1 MALPK
6 LSRFDG
12 FSVGRQVSLFAA
24 LTVVPVLWA
33 GSVGA
38 QSSPAES
45 PMPPGSTVRGPSALE
60 PQQSLPRAPQVKGPR
75 PRVIPS
81 LLPPAAKVLPAND
94 PDLASPPPL
103 ALPVKPSQVRIRE
116 LRPLGLD
123 QVETIAEVNNPN
135 LKALAIQVDEAQ
147 SLLRAE
153 ISRWYP
159 TIQLGASQL
168 PAFSVRQSYSPSPN
182 RNIANGDIT
191 GYSTNSITAMDAVL
205 KASWALIDPQRTP
218 RIAAARDRYEKAK
231 NAYLIGLRDL
241 RLQAAAAYFDL
252 QSADEQVRIGQES
265 VRASLVSLRDA
276 RSRFQA
282 GVATKL
288 EVLQAET
295 QLARDQQLLTNALT
309 GNGPGGPGLGQ
320 ADARRQLA
328 SLLSLPQDVT
338 PVAKD
343 PSRVVGAWIPSLDES
358 IIAAF
363 AYREE
368 LDDIL
373 LDISIANSEANSE
386 LAASQPLLSI
396 VNTLSAS
403 HSYGARYTDFV
414 NGSNDAPAAQNVLGQ
429 TNWSVDN
436 AIGLNLSWTLF
447 DGGRARA
454 LYRLNKQKANEGR
467 YRFAQRRDQIRV
479 EVERSFFELQRNNL
493 NISTNAQEVLS
504 TRESLRLARL
514 RFQAGV
520 TTQREVVDTQRDLT
534 QAEVRYALAISTY
547 NKSLADLRRRTGLDQ
562 IALCPRPSLPDRRP
576 PTPGLE
582 SAPVELQPVV
592 PACAASFFRAP
603 MGQASPLPS
612 R

>member
-1 MALPK
+1 
-6 LSRFDG
+6 
-12 FSVGRQVSLFAA
+12 
-24 LTVVPVLWA
+24 
-33 GSVGA
+33 
-38 QSSPAES
+38 
-45 PMPPGSTVRGPSALE
+45 
-60 PQQSLPRAPQVKGPR
+60 
-75 PRVIPS
+75 
-81 LLPPAAKVLPAND
+81 
-94 PDLASPPPL
+94 
-103 ALPVKPSQVRIRE
+103 
-116 LRPLGLD
+116 
-123 QVETIAEVNNPN
+123 
-135 LKALAIQVDEAQ
+135 
-147 SLLRAE
+147 
-153 ISRWYP
+153 
-159 TIQLGASQL
+159 
-168 PAFSVRQSYSPSPN
+168 
-182 RNIANGDIT
+182 
-191 GYSTNSITAMDAVL
+191 
-205 KASWALIDPQRTP
+205 LIDPQRTP
-218 RIAAARDRYEKAK
+218 RIAAARDRYEQAK

-241 RLQAAAAYFDL
+241 RLQAAEAYFDL

-309 GNGPGGPGLGQ
+309 GNGGAGLGQ

-328 SLLSLPQDVT
+328 ALLSLPQDVT

-343 PSRVVGAWIPSLDES
+343 PSRVVGAWIPSLEES

-373 LDISIANSEANSE
+373 LDISIANSEANAE

-396 VNTLSAS
+396 VNTLSAG
-403 HSYGARYTDFV
+403 HSYGSNYTDYV
-414 NGSNDAPAAQNVLGQ
+414 NSIQPAPANQNVLGQ
-429 TNWSVDN
+429 TSWSVDN

-454 LYRLNKQKANEGR
+454 LYRLNKQKANKGR

-603 MGQASPLPS
+603 MGQSSPVPS

>member
-1 MALPK
+1 MPLTK
-6 LSRFDG
+6 LSRFDV
-12 FSVGRQVSLFAA
+12 FPVGRQVSLFAA
-24 LTVVPVLWA
+24 LTVVPVLLV

-38 QSSPAES
+38 QSSPAQG
-45 PMPPGSTVRGPSALE
+45 PMPPGSTVRGVSALE
-60 PQQSLPRAPQVKGPR
+60 PQQALPRAPQVKGPR
-75 PRVIPS
+75 PRVNPR
-81 LLPPAAKVLPAND
+81 LLPPAATVLPAND

-135 LKALAIQVDEAQ
+135 LKALAIQVEEAQ

-168 PAFSVRQSYSPSPN
+168 PAYSVRQSYSPTPN
-182 RNIANGDIT
+182 RDIAIGDVT

-241 RLQAAAAYFDL
+241 RLQAAEAYFDL

-309 GNGPGGPGLGQ
+309 GNGPVGPGLGQ

-328 SLLSLPQDVT
+328 ALLSLPQDVT

-343 PSRVVGAWIPSLDES
+343 PSRVVGAWIPSLEES
-358 IIAAF
+358 IIAAL

-373 LDISIANSEANSE
+373 LDISIANSEANAE

-403 HSYGARYTDFV
+403 NSYGSRYTDFV
-414 NGSNDAPAAQNVLGQ
+414 NGSNEAPPAQNVLGQ

-603 MGQASPLPS
+603 MGQASPS

>member
-6 LSRFDG
+6 LSRFDR
-12 FSVGRQVSLFAA
+12 FSVGRQVSLLAA

-38 QSSPAES
+38 QPSPV
-45 PMPPGSTVRGPSALE
+45 PGPIPPGSAVGGASALE
-60 PQQSLPRAPQVKGPR
+60 PQQALPRAPQVKGPR
-75 PRVIPS
+75 PRVNPT
-81 LLPPAAKVLPAND
+81 LLPPAATVLPTND

-103 ALPVKPSQVRIRE
+103 ALPVKPSQVRNRE
-116 LRPLGLD
+116 LRPLGLVE
-123 QVETIAEVNNPN
+123 VETIAEVNNPN
-135 LKALAIQVDEAQ
+135 LKALAIQVQESQ
-147 SLLRAE
+147 SQLRAE

-168 PAFSVRQSYSPSPN
+168 PAYSASQSYRPTVFNPQ
-182 RNIANGDIT
+182 IT

-218 RIAAARDRYEKAK
+218 RIAAARDRYEKSK

-241 RLQAAAAYFDL
+241 RLQAAEAYFDL

-338 PVAKD
+338 PMAKD
-343 PSRVVGAWIPSLDES
+343 PSRVVGAWIPSLEES

-368 LDDIL
+368 LDDVL
-373 LDISIANSEANSE
+373 LDISIANSEANAE
-386 LAASQPLLSI
+386 LAVSQPLLSI

-403 HSYGARYTDFV
+403 HSYGSNYTDYV
-414 NGSNDAPAAQNVLGQ
+414 KSIQPPPTNQNVVGQ
-429 TNWSVDN
+429 TSWNVDN
-436 AIGLNLSWTLF
+436 AIGLNLSWNLF

-467 YRFAQRRDQIRV
+467 YRFAQRRDQIRI

-603 MGQASPLPS
+603 MGQALSLPS

>member
-12 FSVGRQVSLFAA
+12 FPVGRQVSLFAA

-38 QSSPAES
+38 QSSAV
-45 PMPPGSTVRGPSALE
+45 PGLTTQARPFVGPSALE
-60 PQQSLPRAPQVKGPR
+60 PQRALPRAPQVKGPR
-75 PRVIPS
+75 PRVNPS
-81 LLPPAAKVLPAND
+81 LLPPAATVLPAND

-135 LKALAIQVDEAQ
+135 LKALAIQVEEAQ
-147 SLLRAE
+147 SLLRSE

-168 PAFSVRQSYSPSPN
+168 PAYSASQSYRPTAFDS
-182 RNIANGDIT
+182 RVT
-191 GYSTNSITAMDAVL
+191 GYSTRSITAMDAVL

-241 RLQAAAAYFDL
+241 RLQAAEAYFDL

-309 GNGPGGPGLGQ
+309 GNGPVGPGLGQ

-328 SLLSLPQDVT
+328 ALLSLPQDVT

-343 PSRVVGAWIPSLDES
+343 PSRVVGAWIPSLEES

-403 HSYGARYTDFV
+403 NSYGSTYTDFV
-414 NGSNDAPAAQNVLGQ
+414 NGPNPAPAAQNVLGQ

-603 MGQASPLPS
+603 MGQASPS

>member
-1 MALPK
+1 
-6 LSRFDG
+6 
-12 FSVGRQVSLFAA
+12 
-24 LTVVPVLWA
+24 
-33 GSVGA
+33 
-38 QSSPAES
+38 
-45 PMPPGSTVRGPSALE
+45 
-60 PQQSLPRAPQVKGPR
+60 VKGPR
-75 PRVIPS
+75 PRVNPS
-81 LLPPAAKVLPAND
+81 LLPPAATVLPAND

-135 LKALAIQVDEAQ
+135 LKALAIQVEQAQ
-147 SLLRAE
+147 SQLRAE

-168 PAFSVRQSYSPSPN
+168 PAYSVRQSYNPTPN
-182 RNIANGDIT
+182 RNTAIGDPT
-191 GYSTNSITAMDAVL
+191 GYATNSITAMDAVL
-205 KASWALIDPQRTP
+205 RASWALIDPQRTP

-241 RLQAAAAYFDL
+241 RLQAAEAYFDL

-309 GNGPGGPGLGQ
+309 GNGP
-320 ADARRQLA
+320 
-328 SLLSLPQDVT
+328 VT

-343 PSRVVGAWIPSLDES
+343 PSRVVGAWIPSLEES

-403 HSYGARYTDFV
+403 NSYGSRYTDFV
-414 NGSNDAPAAQNVLGQ
+414 NGSGEAPPAQNVLGQ

-576 PTPGLE
+576 ATPGLE

-603 MGQASPLPS
+603 MGQASSS

>member
-12 FSVGRQVSLFAA
+12 FPVGRQVSLFAA

-38 QSSPAES
+38 QSSPVPGLTTQAS
-45 PMPPGSTVRGPSALE
+45 PFVGPSALQ
-60 PQQSLPRAPQVKGPR
+60 PQQALPRAPQVKGSR
-75 PRVIPS
+75 PQVNPS
-81 LLPPAAKVLPAND
+81 LLPPAATVLPAND
-94 PDLASPPPL
+94 PDLGSPPPL

-135 LKALAIQVDEAQ
+135 LKALAIEVEQAQ
-147 SLLRAE
+147 SQLRAE

-168 PAFSVRQSYSPSPN
+168 PAYSAGQAYRPSVFDS
-182 RNIANGDIT
+182 GTT
-191 GYSTNSITAMDAVL
+191 GYSTSSITAMEAVL
-205 KASWALIDPQRTP
+205 RASWALIDPQRTP

-241 RLQAAAAYFDL
+241 RLQAAEAYFDL

-328 SLLSLPQDVT
+328 ALLSLPQDVT

-343 PSRVVGAWIPSLDES
+343 PSRVVGAWIPSLEES

-403 HSYGARYTDFV
+403 NSYGDRYTDFV
-414 NGSNDAPAAQNVLGQ
+414 NSSSNEAQAAQNVLGQ

-603 MGQASPLPS
+603 MGQASPS

>member
-12 FSVGRQVSLFAA
+12 FPVGRQVSLFAA

-38 QSSPAES
+38 QSSPQQGLTPQAS
-45 PMPPGSTVRGPSALE
+45 PFVAPSALE
-60 PQQSLPRAPQVKGPR
+60 PQQALPRAPQVKGPR
-75 PRVIPS
+75 PQVNPS
-81 LLPPAAKVLPAND
+81 LLPPAATVLPAND

-135 LKALAIQVDEAQ
+135 LKALAIEVEQAQ
-147 SLLRAE
+147 SQLRAE

-159 TIQLGASQL
+159 TIQLGATQL
-168 PAFSVRQSYSPSPN
+168 PAFSVRQSYSPTPN
-182 RNIANGDIT
+182 RDIAIGDVT

-205 KASWALIDPQRTP
+205 QTSWALIDPQRTP

-241 RLQAAAAYFDL
+241 RLQAAEAYFDL

-328 SLLSLPQDVT
+328 ALLSLPQDVT

-343 PSRVVGAWIPSLDES
+343 PSRVVGAWIPSLEES

-386 LAASQPLLSI
+386 LAASQPLLRI

-403 HSYGARYTDFV
+403 NSYGARYTDFV
-414 NGSNDAPAAQNVLGQ
+414 NGSNEAPAAQNVLGQ

-454 LYRLNKQKANEGR
+454 LYRLNKQRANEGR

-479 EVERSFFELQRNNL
+479 EVERGFFELQRNNL

-603 MGQASPLPS
+603 MGQASSS

>member
-1 MALPK
+1 
-6 LSRFDG
+6 
-12 FSVGRQVSLFAA
+12 
-24 LTVVPVLWA
+24 
-33 GSVGA
+33 
-38 QSSPAES
+38 
-45 PMPPGSTVRGPSALE
+45 
-60 PQQSLPRAPQVKGPR
+60 
-75 PRVIPS
+75 
-81 LLPPAAKVLPAND
+81 LPPAATVLPVND
-94 PDLASPPPL
+94 PDLGSPPPL
-103 ALPVKPSQVRIRE
+103 ALPVKPAQVRIRE

-135 LKALAIQVDEAQ
+135 LKALAIEVEQAQ
-147 SLLRAE
+147 SQLRAE

-168 PAFSVRQSYSPSPN
+168 PAYSVSQSYSPTPN
-182 RNIANGDIT
+182 RNSAIGEPT
-191 GYSTNSITAMDAVL
+191 GYATNSIMAMEAVL
-205 KASWALIDPQRTP
+205 RASWDLIDPQRTP

-241 RLQAAAAYFDL
+241 RLQAAEAYFDL

-309 GNGPGGPGLGQ
+309 GSGPGGPGLGQ

-343 PSRVVGAWIPSLDES
+343 PSRVVGAWIPSLEES

-403 HSYGARYTDFV
+403 NSYGARYNDFV
-414 NGSNDAPAAQNVLGQ
+414 NGSSEAPAAQNVLGQ
-429 TNWSVDN
+429 TNWSVNN

-454 LYRLNKQKANEGR
+454 LYRLNKQRANEGR

-603 MGQASPLPS
+603 MGQASS
-612 R
+612 TR

>member
-6 LSRFDG
+6 LTRFDG
-12 FSVGRQVSLFAA
+12 FPVGRQVSLFAA

-38 QSSPAES
+38 QSAPA
-45 PMPPGSTVRGPSALE
+45 PGPIPPGSSVGGASALE
-60 PQQSLPRAPQVKGPR
+60 PQQALPRAPQVKGLR
-75 PRVIPS
+75 PRVNPT
-81 LLPPAAKVLPAND
+81 LLPPAATVLPTND
-94 PDLASPPPL
+94 PDLAAPPPL

-123 QVETIAEVNNPN
+123 EVETIAEVNNPN
-135 LKALAIQVDEAQ
+135 LKALAIQVEEAQ

-168 PAFSVRQSYSPSPN
+168 PAYSAGQAYRPSVFDSRV
-182 RNIANGDIT
+182 T
-191 GYSTNSITAMDAVL
+191 GYSTSSITAMDAVL

-403 HSYGARYTDFV
+403 HSYGARYTDLV

-454 LYRLNKQKANEGR
+454 LYRLNKQKANEGS

>member
-1 MALPK
+1 MPK
-6 LSRFDG
+6 LSRFDDG
-12 FSVGRQVSLFAA
+12 QVGRQVSIFAA
-24 LTVVPVLWA
+24 LTVVPVLMA
-33 GSVGA
+33 GSVRA
-38 QSSPAES
+38 QTSPAL
-45 PMPPGSTVRGPSALE
+45 GPLPQAGGVVGASALE
-60 PQQSLPRAPQVKGPR
+60 PQKALPRAPQVKGAR
-75 PRVIPS
+75 PRVNPS
-81 LLPPAAKVLPAND
+81 LLPPAATVLPSND
-94 PDLASPPPL
+94 PELAAPPPL
-103 ALPVKPSQVRIRE
+103 VLPVKPSQVRIRE
-116 LRPLGLD
+116 LRPLGLVE
-123 QVETIAEVNNPN
+123 VETIAEVNNPN
-135 LKALAIQVDEAQ
+135 LKALAIQVEEAQ

-159 TIQLGASQL
+159 SVQLGASQL
-168 PAFSVRQSYSPSPN
+168 PAYSASQSYRPSVFN
-182 RNIANGDIT
+182 NTIT

-241 RLQAAAAYFDL
+241 RLQAAEAYFDL

-309 GNGPGGPGLGQ
+309 GNGPSGPGLGQ
-320 ADARRQLA
+320 SDARRQLA
-328 SLLSLPQDVT
+328 SLLSLPQDIT
-338 PVAKD
+338 PMAKD
-343 PSRVVGAWIPSLDES
+343 PSRVVGAWIPSLEES

-373 LDISIANSEANSE
+373 LDISISNSEANAE

-396 VNTLSAS
+396 VNTLSGT
-403 HSYGARYTDFV
+403 HSYGSNYTDYV
-414 NGSNDAPAAQNVLGQ
+414 NSSNIPPNSQNSLNQ

-454 LYRLNKQKANEGR
+454 LYRLNKQKANESR
-467 YRFAQRRDQIRV
+467 YRFAQRRDQIRL
-479 EVERSFFELQRNNL
+479 EVERSFYELQRNNL
-493 NISTNAQEVLS
+493 NIATNAQEVLS

-576 PTPGLE
+576 STSGIDNV
-582 SAPVELQPVV
+582 PVELQPVI

-603 MGQASPLPS
+603 GSQASSPPS
-612 R
+612 P

>member
-1 MALPK
+1 
-6 LSRFDG
+6 
-12 FSVGRQVSLFAA
+12 
-24 LTVVPVLWA
+24 
-33 GSVGA
+33 
-38 QSSPAES
+38 
-45 PMPPGSTVRGPSALE
+45 
-60 PQQSLPRAPQVKGPR
+60 
-75 PRVIPS
+75 
-81 LLPPAAKVLPAND
+81 LPPAATVLPTND
-94 PDLASPPPL
+94 PDLAGPPPL

-116 LRPLGLD
+116 LRPLGLNE
-123 QVETIAEVNNPN
+123 VETIAEVNNPN
-135 LKALAIQVDEAQ
+135 LKALAIQVEESQ
-147 SLLRAE
+147 SQLRAE
-153 ISRWYP
+153 IAGWYP

-168 PAFSVRQSYSPSPN
+168 PAYSASQSYRPTVFNSQV
-182 RNIANGDIT
+182 T
-191 GYSTNSITAMDAVL
+191 GYSTSSITAMDAVL

-231 NAYLIGLRDL
+231 YAYLIGLRDL
-241 RLQAAAAYFDL
+241 RLQAAEAYFDL

-338 PVAKD
+338 PMAKD
-343 PSRVVGAWIPSLDES
+343 PSRVVGAWIPSLEES

-368 LDDIL
+368 LDDAL
-373 LDISIANSEANSE
+373 LDISIANSEANAE
-386 LAASQPLLSI
+386 LAVSQPLLSI
-396 VNTLSAS
+396 VNTISAG
-403 HSYGARYTDFV
+403 HSYGSNYYDFV
-414 NGSNDAPAAQNVLGQ
+414 NTSRPAPAAQNVLGQ
-429 TNWSVDN
+429 TNWNVDN
-436 AIGLNLSWTLF
+436 AIGLNLTWNLF

-454 LYRLNKQKANEGR
+454 LYRLKKQKANEGR
-467 YRFAQRRDQIRV
+467 YRFAQRRDQIRI

-603 MGQASPLPS
+603 MGQAAPLPS

>member
-12 FSVGRQVSLFAA
+12 FPVGRQVSLFAA

-38 QSSPAES
+38 QSAPVQGLTPQAR
-45 PMPPGSTVRGPSALE
+45 PFLAPSALE
-60 PQQSLPRAPQVKGPR
+60 PQQALPRAPQVKGPR
-75 PRVIPS
+75 PRVNPR
-81 LLPPAAKVLPAND
+81 LLPPAATVLPAND

-135 LKALAIQVDEAQ
+135 LKALAIQVEEAQ

-168 PAFSVRQSYSPSPN
+168 PAYSVRQSYSPTPN
-182 RNIANGDIT
+182 RDIAIGDVT

-241 RLQAAAAYFDL
+241 RLQAAEAYFDL

-309 GNGPGGPGLGQ
+309 GNGPVGPGLGQ

-328 SLLSLPQDVT
+328 ALLSLPQDVT

-343 PSRVVGAWIPSLDES
+343 PSRVVGAWIPSLEES
-358 IIAAF
+358 IIAAL

-373 LDISIANSEANSE
+373 LDISIANSEANAE

-403 HSYGARYTDFV
+403 NSYGSRYTDFV
-414 NGSNDAPAAQNVLGQ
+414 NGSNEAPPAQNVLGQ

-436 AIGLNLSWTLF
+436 AIGLNLSWTLY

-454 LYRLNKQKANEGR
+454 LYRLNKQKANESR

-603 MGQASPLPS
+603 MGQASPS

>member
-1 MALPK
+1 
-6 LSRFDG
+6 
-12 FSVGRQVSLFAA
+12 
-24 LTVVPVLWA
+24 
-33 GSVGA
+33 
-38 QSSPAES
+38 
-45 PMPPGSTVRGPSALE
+45 MPPGRAVGGASALE
-60 PQQSLPRAPQVKGPR
+60 PQQALPRAPQVKGPR
-75 PRVIPS
+75 PRVNPA
-81 LLPPAAKVLPAND
+81 LLPPAATVLPTND
-94 PDLASPPPL
+94 PDLAAPPPL

-116 LRPLGLD
+116 LRPLGLNE
-123 QVETIAEVNNPN
+123 VETIAEVNNPN
-135 LKALAIQVDEAQ
+135 LKALAIQVEESQ
-147 SLLRAE
+147 SQLRAE
-153 ISRWYP
+153 IASWYP

-168 PAFSVRQSYSPSPN
+168 PAYSASQSFRPTVFNSQV
-182 RNIANGDIT
+182 T
-191 GYSTNSITAMDAVL
+191 GYSTSSITAMDAVL

-231 NAYLIGLRDL
+231 YAYLIGLRDL
-241 RLQAAAAYFDL
+241 RLQAAEAYFDL

-338 PVAKD
+338 PMAKD
-343 PSRVVGAWIPSLDES
+343 PSRVVGAWIPSLEES

-368 LDDIL
+368 LDDVL
-373 LDISIANSEANSE
+373 LDISIANSEANAE
-386 LAASQPLLSI
+386 LAVSQPLLSI
-396 VNTLSAS
+396 VNTISAG
-403 HSYGARYTDFV
+403 HSYGSNYTDFV
-414 NGSNDAPAAQNVLGQ
+414 NTSTPAPAAQNVRGQ
-429 TNWSVDN
+429 TNWNVDN
-436 AIGLNLSWTLF
+436 AIGLNLSWNLF

-454 LYRLNKQKANEGR
+454 LYRLKKQKANEGR
-467 YRFAQRRDQIRV
+467 YRFAQRRDQIRI

-493 NISTNAQEVLS
+493 NIATNAQEVLS

-582 SAPVELQPVV
+582 SAPVELQTVV

-603 MGQASPLPS
+603 LGQASPLPS

>member
-1 MALPK
+1 
-6 LSRFDG
+6 
-12 FSVGRQVSLFAA
+12 
-24 LTVVPVLWA
+24 
-33 GSVGA
+33 
-38 QSSPAES
+38 
-45 PMPPGSTVRGPSALE
+45 
-60 PQQSLPRAPQVKGPR
+60 
-75 PRVIPS
+75 
-81 LLPPAAKVLPAND
+81 LPPAAKVLPAND

>member
-12 FSVGRQVSLFAA
+12 FPVGRQVYLFAA

-38 QSSPAES
+38 QSSPL
-45 PMPPGSTVRGPSALE
+45 PGPRPPGSTFVGPSALE
-60 PQQSLPRAPQVKGPR
+60 PQQALPRAPQVKGPR
-75 PRVIPS
+75 PRVNPS
-81 LLPPAAKVLPAND
+81 LLPPAATVLPAND

-135 LKALAIQVDEAQ
+135 LKALAIQVEEAQ

-159 TIQLGASQL
+159 TIQLGASQF
-168 PAFSVRQSYSPSPN
+168 PAYSTSQSYRPTVFNSQ
-182 RNIANGDIT
+182 IT

-241 RLQAAAAYFDL
+241 RLQAAEAYFDL

-295 QLARDQQLLTNALT
+295 QLARDQQLLTNALA
-309 GNGPGGPGLGQ
+309 GNGGAGLGQ

-343 PSRVVGAWIPSLDES
+343 PSRVVGAWIPSLEES

-373 LDISIANSEANSE
+373 LDISIANSEANAE

-396 VNTLSAS
+396 VNTLSAA
-403 HSYGARYTDFV
+403 HSYGSNYTDYV
-414 NGSNDAPAAQNVLGQ
+414 NSIQPAPANQNVLGQ
-429 TNWSVDN
+429 TSWSVDN

-447 DGGRARA
+447 DGGRSRA

-467 YRFAQRRDQIRV
+467 YRFAQRRDQIRI

-603 MGQASPLPS
+603 MGQASSLPS

>member
-6 LSRFDG
+6 LSRLDG
-12 FSVGRQVSLFAA
+12 FPVGRQVSLFAA

-38 QSSPAES
+38 QSAPVQGLTPQAR
-45 PMPPGSTVRGPSALE
+45 PFLAPSALE
-60 PQQSLPRAPQVKGPR
+60 PQQALPRAPQVKGPR
-75 PRVIPS
+75 PRVNPR
-81 LLPPAAKVLPAND
+81 LLPPAATVLPAND

-135 LKALAIQVDEAQ
+135 LKALAIQVEEAQ

-168 PAFSVRQSYSPSPN
+168 PAYSVRQSYSPTPN
-182 RNIANGDIT
+182 RDIAIGDVT

-241 RLQAAAAYFDL
+241 RLQAAEAYFDL

-309 GNGPGGPGLGQ
+309 GNGPVGPGLGQ

-328 SLLSLPQDVT
+328 ALLSLPQDVT

-343 PSRVVGAWIPSLDES
+343 PSRVVGAWIPSLEES
-358 IIAAF
+358 IIAAL

-373 LDISIANSEANSE
+373 LDISIANSEANAE

-403 HSYGARYTDFV
+403 NSYGSRYTDFV
-414 NGSNDAPAAQNVLGQ
+414 NGSNEAPPAQNVLGQ

-436 AIGLNLSWTLF
+436 AIGLNLSWTLY

-603 MGQASPLPS
+603 MGQASSS

>member
-1 MALPK
+1 
-6 LSRFDG
+6 
-12 FSVGRQVSLFAA
+12 
-24 LTVVPVLWA
+24 
-33 GSVGA
+33 
-38 QSSPAES
+38 
-45 PMPPGSTVRGPSALE
+45 
-60 PQQSLPRAPQVKGPR
+60 VKGTR
-75 PRVIPS
+75 PRVNPS
-81 LLPPAAKVLPAND
+81 LLPPAATALPSND
-94 PDLASPPPL
+94 SDLAAPPPL

-135 LKALAIQVDEAQ
+135 LKALAIQVEEAQ
-147 SLLRAE
+147 SVLRSE

-168 PAFSVRQSYSPSPN
+168 PAYSANQSYRPTVFNPQ
-182 RNIANGDIT
+182 IT

-205 KASWALIDPQRTP
+205 KASWVLIDPQRTP

-231 NAYLIGLRDL
+231 NAYLIGLREL
-241 RLQAAAAYFDL
+241 RLQAAEAYFDL

-328 SLLSLPQDVT
+328 ALLSLPQDVT

-343 PSRVVGAWIPSLDES
+343 PSRVVGAWIPSLEES

-363 AYREE
+363 SYREE

-396 VNTLSAS
+396 VNTLSTTN
-403 HSYGARYTDFV
+403 SYGSNYTDYI
-414 NGSNDAPAAQNVLGQ
+414 NAGRPAPAAQNVLDQ
-429 TNWSVDN
+429 SSWSVDN

-467 YRFAQRRDQIRV
+467 YRFAQRREQIRI
-479 EVERSFFELQRNNL
+479 EVERGFFELQRNNL

-603 MGQASPLPS
+603 MGQAFPS

>member
-6 LSRFDG
+6 LSRFDR
-12 FSVGRQVSLFAA
+12 FSVGRQVSLLAA

-38 QSSPAES
+38 QPSPVPG
-45 PMPPGSTVRGPSALE
+45 PMPPGSAVGGASALE
-60 PQQSLPRAPQVKGPR
+60 PQQALPRAPQVKGPR
-75 PRVIPS
+75 PRVNPT
-81 LLPPAAKVLPAND
+81 LLPPAATVLPTND

-116 LRPLGLD
+116 LRPLGLVE
-123 QVETIAEVNNPN
+123 VETIAEVNNPN
-135 LKALAIQVDEAQ
+135 LKALAIQVEESQ
-147 SLLRAE
+147 SQLRAE

-168 PAFSVRQSYSPSPN
+168 PAYSASQSYRPTVFNSQ
-182 RNIANGDIT
+182 IT

-218 RIAAARDRYEKAK
+218 RISAARDRYEKSK

-241 RLQAAAAYFDL
+241 RLQAAEAYFDL

-338 PVAKD
+338 PMAKD
-343 PSRVVGAWIPSLDES
+343 PSRVVGAWIPSLEES

-368 LDDIL
+368 LDDVL
-373 LDISIANSEANSE
+373 LDISIANSEANAE
-386 LAASQPLLSI
+386 LAVSQPLLSI

-403 HSYGARYTDFV
+403 HSYGSNYTDYV
-414 NGSNDAPAAQNVLGQ
+414 KSIQPPPTNQNVVGQ
-429 TNWSVDN
+429 TSWNVDN
-436 AIGLNLSWTLF
+436 AIGLNLSWNLF

-467 YRFAQRRDQIRV
+467 YRFAQRRDQIRI

-603 MGQASPLPS
+603 MGQASSLPS

>member
-1 MALPK
+1 
-6 LSRFDG
+6 
-12 FSVGRQVSLFAA
+12 
-24 LTVVPVLWA
+24 
-33 GSVGA
+33 
-38 QSSPAES
+38 
-45 PMPPGSTVRGPSALE
+45 
-60 PQQSLPRAPQVKGPR
+60 
-75 PRVIPS
+75 
-81 LLPPAAKVLPAND
+81 VLPAND

-135 LKALAIQVDEAQ
+135 LKALAIQVEEAQ
-147 SLLRAE
+147 SLLRSE

-168 PAFSVRQSYSPSPN
+168 PAYSASQSYRPTAFDS
-182 RNIANGDIT
+182 RVT
-191 GYSTNSITAMDAVL
+191 GYSTRSITAMDAVL

-241 RLQAAAAYFDL
+241 RLQAAEAYFDL

-309 GNGPGGPGLGQ
+309 GNGPVGPGLGQ

-328 SLLSLPQDVT
+328 ALLSLPQDVT

-343 PSRVVGAWIPSLDES
+343 PSRVVGAWIPSLEES

-403 HSYGARYTDFV
+403 NSYGSTYTDFV
-414 NGSNDAPAAQNVLGQ
+414 NGPNPAPAAQNVLGQ

-603 MGQASPLPS
+603 MGQASPS

>member
-12 FSVGRQVSLFAA
+12 FPVGRQVCLFAA

-38 QSSPAES
+38 QSSAATGLTTQAS
-45 PMPPGSTVRGPSALE
+45 PFVGPSALE
-60 PQQSLPRAPQVKGPR
+60 PQQALPRAPQVKGPR
-75 PRVIPS
+75 PRVNPS
-81 LLPPAAKVLPAND
+81 LLPPAATVLPAND

-135 LKALAIQVDEAQ
+135 LKALAIQVEQAQ
-147 SLLRAE
+147 SQLRAE

-168 PAFSVRQSYSPSPN
+168 PAYSVRQSYNPTPN
-182 RNIANGDIT
+182 RNTAIGDPT
-191 GYSTNSITAMDAVL
+191 GYATNSITAMDAVL
-205 KASWALIDPQRTP
+205 RASWALIDPQRTP

-241 RLQAAAAYFDL
+241 RLQAAEAYFDL

-309 GNGPGGPGLGQ
+309 GNGPVGSGLGQ

-328 SLLSLPQDVT
+328 ALLSLPQDVT

-343 PSRVVGAWIPSLDES
+343 PSRVVGAWIPSLEES

-373 LDISIANSEANSE
+373 LDISIANSDANSE

-403 HSYGARYTDFV
+403 NSYGSRYTDFV
-414 NGSNDAPAAQNVLGQ
+414 NGSGEAPPAQNVLGQ

-576 PTPGLE
+576 ATPGLE

-603 MGQASPLPS
+603 MGQASSS

>member
-12 FSVGRQVSLFAA
+12 FPVGRQVSLFAA

-38 QSSPAES
+38 QSSPQQGLTPQAS
-45 PMPPGSTVRGPSALE
+45 PFVAPSALE
-60 PQQSLPRAPQVKGPR
+60 PQQALPRAPQVKGPR
-75 PRVIPS
+75 PRVNPS
-81 LLPPAAKVLPAND
+81 LLPPAATVLPAND

-135 LKALAIQVDEAQ
+135 LKALAIEVEQAQ
-147 SLLRAE
+147 SQLRAE

-159 TIQLGASQL
+159 TIQLGATQL
-168 PAFSVRQSYSPSPN
+168 PAFSVRQSYSPTPN
-182 RNIANGDIT
+182 RDIAIGDVT

-205 KASWALIDPQRTP
+205 QTSWALIDPQRTP

-241 RLQAAAAYFDL
+241 RLQAAEAYFDL

-328 SLLSLPQDVT
+328 ALLSLPQDVT

-343 PSRVVGAWIPSLDES
+343 PSRVVGAWIPSLEES

-386 LAASQPLLSI
+386 LAASQPLLRI

-403 HSYGARYTDFV
+403 NSYGARYTDFV
-414 NGSNDAPAAQNVLGQ
+414 NGSNEAPAAQNVLGQ

-454 LYRLNKQKANEGR
+454 LYRLNKQRANEGR

-479 EVERSFFELQRNNL
+479 EVERGFFELQRNNL

-603 MGQASPLPS
+603 MGQASSS

>member
-12 FSVGRQVSLFAA
+12 FPVGRQVSLFAA

-38 QSSPAES
+38 QSSPVPGLTTQAS
-45 PMPPGSTVRGPSALE
+45 PFVVPSALE
-60 PQQSLPRAPQVKGPR
+60 PQQALPRAPQVKGPR
-75 PRVIPS
+75 PQVNPS
-81 LLPPAAKVLPAND
+81 LLPPAATVLPVND
-94 PDLASPPPL
+94 PDLGSPPPL
-103 ALPVKPSQVRIRE
+103 ALPVKPAQVRIRE

-135 LKALAIQVDEAQ
+135 LKALAIEVEQAQ
-147 SLLRAE
+147 SQLRAE

-159 TIQLGASQL
+159 TVQLGASQL
-168 PAFSVRQSYSPSPN
+168 PAYSVSQSYSPTPN
-182 RNIANGDIT
+182 RNSAIGEPT
-191 GYSTNSITAMDAVL
+191 GYATNSIMAMEAVL
-205 KASWALIDPQRTP
+205 RASWDLIDPQRTP

-241 RLQAAAAYFDL
+241 RLQAAEAYFDL

-309 GNGPGGPGLGQ
+309 GSGPGGPGLGQ

-328 SLLSLPQDVT
+328 ALLSLPQDVT

-343 PSRVVGAWIPSLDES
+343 PSRVVGAWIPSLEES

-403 HSYGARYTDFV
+403 NSYGARYTDFV
-414 NGSNDAPAAQNVLGQ
+414 NGSSEAPPAQNVLGQ
-429 TNWSVDN
+429 TNWSVNN

-454 LYRLNKQKANEGR
+454 LYRLNKQRANEGR

-603 MGQASPLPS
+603 MGQASPS

>member
-1 MALPK
+1 MALLK

-12 FSVGRQVSLFAA
+12 FPVGRQVSLFAA

-38 QSSPAES
+38 QLSPV
-45 PMPPGSTVRGPSALE
+45 PGPRPPAAPFAGPSALE
-60 PQQSLPRAPQVKGPR
+60 PQQALPRAPQVKGLR
-75 PRVIPS
+75 PRVNPS
-81 LLPPAAKVLPAND
+81 LLPPAATVLPSND
-94 PDLASPPPL
+94 SDLASPPPL
-103 ALPVKPSQVRIRE
+103 GLPVKPSQVRIRE

-135 LKALAIQVDEAQ
+135 LKALAIQVEQAQ

-168 PAFSVRQSYSPSPN
+168 PAYSASQSYRPTVFNSQ
-182 RNIANGDIT
+182 IT
-191 GYSTNSITAMDAVL
+191 GYSTSSITAMDAVL

-241 RLQAAAAYFDL
+241 RLQAAEAYFDL

-309 GNGPGGPGLGQ
+309 GNGPVGPGLGQ

-328 SLLSLPQDVT
+328 ALLSLPQDVT

-343 PSRVVGAWIPSLDES
+343 PSRVVGAWIPSLEES

-403 HSYGARYTDFV
+403 NSYGSNYTDFV
-414 NGSNDAPAAQNVLGQ
+414 NGPNPAPAAQNVIGQ
-429 TNWSVDN
+429 TNWNVDN

-447 DGGRARA
+447 DGGRSRA
-454 LYRLNKQKANEGR
+454 LYRLNKQKANEAR
-467 YRFAQRRDQIRV
+467 YRFSQRRDQIRI

-603 MGQASPLPS
+603 QGQASLS

>member
-1 MALPK
+1 MPLPK
-6 LSRFDG
+6 LSRFDV
-12 FSVGRQVSLFAA
+12 FPVGRQVSLFAA
-24 LTVVPVLWA
+24 LTVVPVLWV

-38 QSSPAES
+38 QSSPAQG
-45 PMPPGSTVRGPSALE
+45 PMPPGSTDRGVSALE
-60 PQQSLPRAPQVKGPR
+60 PQQALPRAPQVKGPR
-75 PRVIPS
+75 PRVNPR
-81 LLPPAAKVLPAND
+81 LLPPAATVLPAND

-135 LKALAIQVDEAQ
+135 LKALAIQVEEAQ

-168 PAFSVRQSYSPSPN
+168 PAYSAGQAYRPSVFDARV
-182 RNIANGDIT
+182 T
-191 GYSTNSITAMDAVL
+191 GYSTSSITAMDAVL

-241 RLQAAAAYFDL
+241 RLQAAEAYFDL

-328 SLLSLPQDVT
+328 ALLSLPQDVT

-343 PSRVVGAWIPSLDES
+343 PSRVVGAWIPSLEES

-373 LDISIANSEANSE
+373 LDISIANSEANAE

-403 HSYGARYTDFV
+403 NSYGDRYTDFV
-414 NGSNDAPAAQNVLGQ
+414 NGSNEAPAAQNVLGQ

-603 MGQASPLPS
+603 MGQASPS

>member
-1 MALPK
+1 
-6 LSRFDG
+6 
-12 FSVGRQVSLFAA
+12 
-24 LTVVPVLWA
+24 
-33 GSVGA
+33 
-38 QSSPAES
+38 
-45 PMPPGSTVRGPSALE
+45 
-60 PQQSLPRAPQVKGPR
+60 
-75 PRVIPS
+75 
-81 LLPPAAKVLPAND
+81 
-94 PDLASPPPL
+94 
-103 ALPVKPSQVRIRE
+103 
-116 LRPLGLD
+116 
-123 QVETIAEVNNPN
+123 
-135 LKALAIQVDEAQ
+135 
-147 SLLRAE
+147 
-153 ISRWYP
+153 
-159 TIQLGASQL
+159 
-168 PAFSVRQSYSPSPN
+168 
-182 RNIANGDIT
+182 
-191 GYSTNSITAMDAVL
+191 
-205 KASWALIDPQRTP
+205 
-218 RIAAARDRYEKAK
+218 
-231 NAYLIGLRDL
+231 
-241 RLQAAAAYFDL
+241 
-252 QSADEQVRIGQES
+252 
-265 VRASLVSLRDA
+265 LVSLRDA

-309 GNGPGGPGLGQ
+309 GNGPVGPGLGQ

-328 SLLSLPQDVT
+328 ALLSLPQDVT

-343 PSRVVGAWIPSLDES
+343 PSRVVGAWIPSLEES

-403 HSYGARYTDFV
+403 NSYGDRYTDFV
-414 NGSNDAPAAQNVLGQ
+414 NGSNEAPAAQNVLGQ

-454 LYRLNKQKANEGR
+454 LYRLNKQRANEGR

-603 MGQASPLPS
+603 IGQASSS

>member
-12 FSVGRQVSLFAA
+12 FPVGRQVSLFAA

-38 QSSPAES
+38 QSFPEPGPRPPAGTS
-45 PMPPGSTVRGPSALE
+45 VGPSALE
-60 PQQSLPRAPQVKGPR
+60 PQQALPRAPQVKGPR
-75 PRVIPS
+75 PRVNPS
-81 LLPPAAKVLPAND
+81 LLTPAATVLPSNVS
-94 PDLASPPPL
+94 DLAAPPPL

-123 QVETIAEVNNPN
+123 QVETLAEVNNPN
-135 LKALAIQVDEAQ
+135 LKALAIQVEEAQ
-147 SLLRAE
+147 SLLRSE

-168 PAFSVRQSYSPSPN
+168 PAFSVSQSYRPTVFNPQ
-182 RNIANGDIT
+182 IT

-205 KASWALIDPQRTP
+205 KASWSLIDPQRTP

-241 RLQAAAAYFDL
+241 RLQAAEAYFDL

-328 SLLSLPQDVT
+328 ALLSLPQDAT

-343 PSRVVGAWIPSLDES
+343 PSRVVGAWIPSLEES

-368 LDDIL
+368 LDNIL

-396 VNTLSAS
+396 INTLSAS
-403 HSYGARYTDFV
+403 NSYGSNYTDFI
-414 NGSNDAPAAQNVLGQ
+414 NAGLKAPAAQNVLGQ
-429 TNWSVDN
+429 TSWSVDN

-447 DGGRARA
+447 DGGRSRA
-454 LYRLNKQKANEGR
+454 LYRYNKQKANEGR
-467 YRFAQRRDQIRV
+467 YRFAQRRDQIRI

-603 MGQASPLPS
+603 MGQISPS

>member
-12 FSVGRQVSLFAA
+12 FLVGRQVSLFAA
-24 LTVVPVLWA
+24 LTVFPVLWA

-38 QSSPAES
+38 QSPPVQDLLPQASPF
-45 PMPPGSTVRGPSALE
+45 VGPSALE
-60 PQQSLPRAPQVKGPR
+60 PQQALPRAPQVKGPR
-75 PRVIPS
+75 PRVNPS
-81 LLPPAAKVLPAND
+81 LLPPAATVLPAND

-135 LKALAIQVDEAQ
+135 LKALAIQVEEAQ

-168 PAFSVRQSYSPSPN
+168 PAYTASQAYRPSVFDSRV
-182 RNIANGDIT
+182 T
-191 GYSTNSITAMDAVL
+191 GYSTSSIKAMDAVL

-241 RLQAAAAYFDL
+241 RLQAAEAYFDL

-309 GNGPGGPGLGQ
+309 GNGPVGPGLGQ

-328 SLLSLPQDVT
+328 ALLSLPQDVT

-343 PSRVVGAWIPSLDES
+343 PSRVVGAWIPSLEES

-403 HSYGARYTDFV
+403 NSYGDRYTDFV
-414 NGSNDAPAAQNVLGQ
+414 NGPNQAPAAQNVLGQ

-454 LYRLNKQKANEGR
+454 LYRLNKQKANQGR

-603 MGQASPLPS
+603 MGQASPS

>member
-6 LSRFDG
+6 LSRFDV
-12 FSVGRQVSLFAA
+12 FPVGRQVSLFAA
-24 LTVVPVLWA
+24 LTVVPVLWV

-38 QSSPAES
+38 QSSPAQG
-45 PMPPGSTVRGPSALE
+45 PMPPGSTVRGGSALQ
-60 PQQSLPRAPQVKGPR
+60 PQQALPRAPQVKGLR
-75 PRVIPS
+75 PRVNPR
-81 LLPPAAKVLPAND
+81 LLPPAATVLPAND

-135 LKALAIQVDEAQ
+135 LKALAIQVEESQ
-147 SLLRAE
+147 SQLRAE

-168 PAFSVRQSYSPSPN
+168 PAYSASQAYRPSVFDSRV
-182 RNIANGDIT
+182 T
-191 GYSTNSITAMDAVL
+191 GYSTSSITAMDAVL

-241 RLQAAAAYFDL
+241 RLQAAEAYFDL

-343 PSRVVGAWIPSLDES
+343 PSRVVGAWIPSLEES

-403 HSYGARYTDFV
+403 NSYGARYTDFV
-414 NGSNDAPAAQNVLGQ
+414 NGSNEAPAAQNVLGQ

-603 MGQASPLPS
+603 MGQASPS